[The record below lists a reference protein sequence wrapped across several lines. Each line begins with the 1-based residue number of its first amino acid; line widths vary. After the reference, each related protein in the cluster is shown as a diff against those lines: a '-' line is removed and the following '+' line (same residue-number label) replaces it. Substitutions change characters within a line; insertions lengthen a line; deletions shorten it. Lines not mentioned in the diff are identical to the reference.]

1 MLFVSSLR
9 IRFPIR
15 LEMTEIKEKTTCVCG
30 VTQTFHLEVT
40 KKNQTAYDLPSR
52 STYKTIELHGFTVN
66 VTCDGVLFDRTNLTK
81 YKMEI

>member
-15 LEMTEIKEKTTCVCG
+15 LEMTEIKEKTTS
-30 VTQTFHLEVT
+30 
-40 KKNQTAYDLPSR
+40 YDLPSR
-52 STYKTIELHGFTVN
+52 STYETVELHGLTVN
-66 VTCDGVLFDRTNLTK
+66 VTCDGVLFDRINLTK